1 MTTTQADTPPNVA
14 RAAGTSEMLARRRK
28 KRPALTTGLVL
39 AILAAAIFV
48 GGAEVQRH
56 WGGSSSSSTRAATG
70 LPSGFPGAGSG
81 GGAAAAA
88 AAAGAAGF
96 PGAGSFGA
104 AGSGTSGTVTLI
116 KGQNLYVTDAS
127 GNTVLVHTSA
137 RSRVTKS
144 TSSTAKAVHPGD
156 SVTVTG
162 TRGKD
167 GSYTATGLTI
177 GGSTSGG

>member
-70 LPSGFPGAGSG
+70 LPSGFPGVGS

-88 AAAGAAGF
+88 
-96 PGAGSFGA
+96 GAGGFLGAGFGA
-104 AGSGTSGTVTLI
+104 AGGGTSGTVTLI

-127 GNTVLVHTSA
+127 GNTVLVHTTA
-137 RSRVTKS
+137 RSRVTKTTS
-144 TSSTAKAVHPGD
+144 TTVKAVHPGD

-162 TRGKD
+162 ARGKD

>member
-81 GGAAAAA
+81 GA
-88 AAAGAAGF
+88 AAAGAGGF
-96 PGAGSFGA
+96 PGAGFGA
-104 AGSGTSGTVTLI
+104 AGGGTSGTVTLI

-144 TSSTAKAVHPGD
+144 TSTTVKAVHPGD